1 MSDIDTERV
10 WKRYFPRLQLAV
22 TDRLGRSPRLKMHA
36 EDIALSTLRTFF
48 RRVKTGE
55 LENME
60 DVEDLWRLL
69 KTIMIRKTN
78 DLFKREFAQ
87 KRGGQ
92 VNTIGES
99 QSESSSESG
108 APDLLSQATA
118 KAPAPD
124 YFVELFDWFNVE
136 FERLEDDFDRD
147 VVLLR
152 LQGATHKDI
161 AEMLECHPKTIQ
173 RSLDRIQSLWSK

>member
-1 MSDIDTERV
+1 MTEIDTERL

-36 EDIALSTLRTFF
+36 EDVALSTLRTYF
-48 RRVKTGE
+48 RRVKSGDLT
-55 LENME
+55 NVE

-87 KRGGQ
+87 KRGGR
-92 VNTIGES
+92 VHIGSES
-99 QSESSSESG
+99 QSNSSSESDNN
-108 APDLLSQATA
+108 DLLSQTSA
-118 KAPAPD
+118 KSPGPD
-124 YFVELFDWFNVE
+124 YFVELFDWFNIE
-136 FERLEDDFDRD
+136 FERLRDEFDRD

-152 LQGATHKDI
+152 LQGATHSDI
-161 AEMLECHPKTIQ
+161 AEMLACHPKTVQ
-173 RSLDRIQSLWSK
+173 RSLECIQSLWSR